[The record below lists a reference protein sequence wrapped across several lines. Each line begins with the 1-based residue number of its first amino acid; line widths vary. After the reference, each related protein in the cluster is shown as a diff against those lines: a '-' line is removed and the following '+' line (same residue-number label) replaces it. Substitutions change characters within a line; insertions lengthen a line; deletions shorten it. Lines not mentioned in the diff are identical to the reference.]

1 MLRFESDAEELIYNY
16 YTSSR
21 RQKAD
26 PEGFSIR
33 QLQSIIRLAIARA
46 KMDMAQSVTRQ
57 HVNDIIKLLT
67 CTTYAPHDAS
77 KRALPQRGIKKPS
90 KADRISEFLARF
102 GGKGNSLTVDEM
114 RQHYDR
120 SDMPFFSFDCFVD
133 MLCESGL
140 VIKASNKSYRL
151 I

>member
-1 MLRFESDAEELIYNY
+1 MIYNY

-33 QLQSIIRLAIARA
+33 QLQGIIRLALARA
-46 KMDMAQSVTRQ
+46 KIDMAQRVTCQ
-57 HVNDIIKLLT
+57 HVNDIIKLLSH
-67 CTTYAPHDAS
+67 TTYGSQDVS
-77 KRALPQRGIKKPS
+77 KKIQPQRTTKKS
-90 KADRISEFLARF
+90 KADKINDFLARF

-120 SDMPFFSFDCFVD
+120 TEMPFFSFDCFAD
-133 MLCESGL
+133 MLCDSGL
-140 VIKASNKSYRL
+140 VIKTSNKTFKM